1 MSDGLPVVM
10 LVRPLPGLVGER
22 ERLVHIV
29 PVPAGSGAPDLLTA
43 YCGLRFEPGTA
54 EVLSAPQG
62 MPCFRCVVEA
72 PTPDGG
78 GDLPAAHG

>member
-1 MSDGLPVVM
+1 MSGDLPIVM

-22 ERLVHIV
+22 DRLVHIV
-29 PVPAGSGAPDLLTA
+29 PVPPGGSASERLTA
-43 YCGLRFEPGTA
+43 YCGLRFEQGTT
-54 EVLSAPQG
+54 EVLSAPHG

-78 GDLPAAHG
+78 DLPAASG